1 MSAPAL
7 AEICRSAGCVI
18 AREAALPR
26 LFVHISAFAGISG
39 MLSPNILVL
48 RAMSML
54 SSAAAMAFNLANG
67 LFSPVI
73 WNLTFI
79 MVNMVRL
86 AQLLSAKSNCVTLD
100 ANEQRLFELGFAQ
113 FGVTLKDYA
122 TLLREAKGHWRE
134 YAAGEVVVSAGD
146 PMPLLWYVV
155 EGEVEVVRPDGDTG
169 SVLKPGNGGWLGEL
183 WDPNQDEDYW
193 KRPHHWLAGFRAKS
207 HSLLVALDRKAL
219 HDVIAKSHSLRT
231 AANAAEVKDL
241 WGKLRSC
248 SKQSVVN
255 AYKSMRDMAYL
266 DHQIDE
272 RESLAL
278 DRYAVRHK
286 RLLTE
291 EDRRLLDQRER
302 EDAAE
307 ALAHLTDPPPDFDVE
322 PSLEDRP

>member
-1 MSAPAL
+1 MSALAL
-7 AEICRSAGCVI
+7 AEICRSTGCAI

-48 RAMSML
+48 RAMSIL
-54 SSAAAMAFNLANG
+54 SSASAMAFNLANG
-67 LFSPVI
+67 LLSPVI

-79 MVNMVRL
+79 MVNTARL
-86 AQLLSAKSNCVTLD
+86 AQLLSAKSSSVTLD

-122 TLLREAKGHWRE
+122 ALLREAKAHWRE

-155 EGEVEVVRPDGDTG
+155 EGEVEVIRPDGDTG
-169 SVLKPGNGGWLGEL
+169 NVLQPGNGGWLGEL

-193 KRPHHWLAGFRAKS
+193 NRPHHWLAGFRAKS

-219 HDVIAKSHSLRT
+219 HDVIAKSHALRT

-241 WGKLRSC
+241 WSKLRSC

-255 AYKSMRDMAYL
+255 AYKGMQDMAYL
-266 DHQIDE
+266 DRRVDQ
-272 RESLAL
+272 RESLEL
-278 DRYAVRHK
+278 ERYAARHR

-291 EDRRLLDQRER
+291 DDRRLLDERAR

-307 ALAHLTDPPPDFDVE
+307 VLAHLTDPPQDVDLE
-322 PSLEDRP
+322 PSFEG